1 MIQIIIIKVL
11 SFLKTIVNLIV
22 HYKPFTIFLLHELT
36 FQISYSTYRLLLS
49 CNVNASLISHRPYSK
64 THWVIHSPFL
74 LYFFFEIL
82 LVYIWISWRTLQY
95 IHGEVWMRSPKI
107 IHSLSNSKW
116 EEYGVRGSDISL
128 KET

>member
-11 SFLKTIVNLIV
+11 FFFENNSKFDCSLQAIYNIPLAWANLSNLVQHISFAFI
-22 HYKPFTIFLLHELT
+22 
-36 FQISYSTYRLLLS
+36 
-49 CNVNASLISHRPYSK
+49 NVNASLISHRPYSK